1 LERAADG
8 SGTRLC
14 AGSVLWRYAGD
25 WRLYLVLGRGLLL
38 QVCHPV
44 IGAGVADYSSFTADP
59 WQRLRISLTPVVET
73 VYGPDGAQTGARIR
87 TAHKGIGGTDHLG
100 RRYHAFEPE
109 AYWWVL
115 ATALDSIV
123 TMSELY
129 FDDPIAGADRERMLA
144 EMREVGRRLGLRDR
158 DMPPTWADYS
168 RDYRRVLTE
177 RLEDHPTAHE
187 LLEVIAHTP
196 PPPWWPLPSL
206 TGPAFTA
213 AGGRTLLLATVGT
226 VPEPVRQRL
235 GLSWSPAQ
243 QWQLRRLAQAV
254 RLAFRPL
261 PWQARYMPVARR
273 AWAAASR

>member
-1 LERAADG
+1 MAAAG
-8 SGTRLC
+8 PGTLLG
-14 AGSVLWRYAGD
+14 AGSVLWEYSGD

-59 WQRLRISLTPVVET
+59 WRRLRISLTPVVET
-73 VYGPDGAQTGARIR
+73 VYGPDGGQTGARIR
-87 TAHKGIGGTDHLG
+87 AAHRGIGGTDHLG
-100 RRYHAFEPE
+100 RRYHAFDPE

-129 FDDPIAGADRERMLA
+129 FDEPIVGGDRERTLA

-158 DMPPTWADYS
+158 DMPPTWADYR
-168 RDYRRVLTE
+168 RDYQRILTE

-187 LLEVIAHTP
+187 LLEVIAHAP
-196 PPPWWPLPSL
+196 PPPWWPLPWL

-261 PWQARYMPVARR
+261 PRQARYMPEARR